1 MYFKCWEFSPFFVGQ
16 INESKPDSWEYQWKR
31 RWKHSTKINARQWR
45 SRCRK
50 TNLRK
55 EKKQTKWLSYQR
67 KFSVRWCPPKNICHQ
82 FFYFQFFYIKKCC
95 WCFFRKKIARDY
107 ATVYFREITLY
118 SWQRYVKPTLRLI
131 NKMGGA
137 QLLLSGAW
145 RIAHCVREKSTMFF
159 SHKIRR
165 LETELFN

>member
-1 MYFKCWEFSPFFVGQ
+1 VGQ

-67 KFSVRWCPPKNICHQ
+67 KFSVRWCPPKNIICH
-82 FFYFQFFYIKKCC
+82 QFFYIKKCC
-95 WCFFRKKIARDY
+95 WCFFRKKLPE
-107 ATVYFREITLY
+107 TTLRFIFVRSHY